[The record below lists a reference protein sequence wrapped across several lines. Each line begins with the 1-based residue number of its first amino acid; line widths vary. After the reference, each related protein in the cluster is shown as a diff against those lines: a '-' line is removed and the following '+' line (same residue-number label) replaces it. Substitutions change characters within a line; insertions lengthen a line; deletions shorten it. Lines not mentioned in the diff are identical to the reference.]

1 MKMLSKTS
9 LKIRH
14 RRNQYRNA
22 RQKFIVQKW
31 CPKHRMKSLR
41 KNTVSTC
48 SIKHILSEKA
58 ARNIA
63 KVCYPKNESSRNAR
77 QRKSLKDRKKNHYR
91 KRKVSKG
98 SSKNYHTKMMS
109 ETPFHVS
116 QPNKTHPNALP
127 KGRAQKRSSKLSAE
141 KHLEAD
147 LSLEL
152 LAKKIQNKSS
162 HTHHSII
169 YSRYESLEDESI

>member
-9 LKIRH
+9 LIIRY

-48 SIKHILSEKA
+48 SMKNILSEKA
-58 ARNIA
+58 ARKIA

-77 QRKSLKDRKKNHYR
+77 QRKSLKDRKKIITEKGKYQKARR
-91 KRKVSKG
+91 K
-98 SSKNYHTKMMS
+98 T
-109 ETPFHVS
+109 TI
-116 QPNKTHPNALP
+116 
-127 KGRAQKRSSKLSAE
+127 QK
-141 KHLEAD
+141 
-147 LSLEL
+147 
-152 LAKKIQNKSS
+152 
-162 HTHHSII
+162 
-169 YSRYESLEDESI
+169 